1 MGKKL
6 HEELMELEDDD
17 SDHSSM
23 YDECISSDEYQYD
36 SDEYDEFIAMSDEEI
51 IDKLC
56 PFKFLNIYAH
66 NWEGY
71 RLLDLH
77 MNDVWDFIEECRM
90 KNMAIK
96 KEWNENKNQAKPP
109 KVSCLVF
116 CSKQNIPISRLNAE
130 IQGDPNY
137 TLEAVGRSICT
148 ISETY
153 KNQQSA
159 QEEIVWNQ
167 QVQKYQLYMDAIND
181 MEQRKKSRAN
191 LLKPHHSISN
201 SANSISSDPES
212 KENGPSMDN
221 SAINT
226 DDLGPILSRSE
237 IKQQLINKEKYNQ
250 NKHAKRY
257 EYKYWD
263 LPDSAFW
270 EDFETLKTRND
281 PLNRFF
287 ASSCDRSA
295 ALVLGFMIHSGIRL
309 KQSYKALLKNRPNI
323 LRNQSFIRQLIQL
336 DWMKH
341 CFEKPGMRK
350 QIPFRDE
357 YESIDLETYL
367 KTKKH
372 YHLK

>member
-23 YDECISSDEYQYD
+23 YDEYQYD

-159 QEEIVWNQ
+159 QE
-167 QVQKYQLYMDAIND
+167 
-181 MEQRKKSRAN
+181 
-191 LLKPHHSISN
+191 
-201 SANSISSDPES
+201 
-212 KENGPSMDN
+212 
-221 SAINT
+221 
-226 DDLGPILSRSE
+226 
-237 IKQQLINKEKYNQ
+237 
-250 NKHAKRY
+250 
-257 EYKYWD
+257 
-263 LPDSAFW
+263 
-270 EDFETLKTRND
+270 
-281 PLNRFF
+281 
-287 ASSCDRSA
+287 
-295 ALVLGFMIHSGIRL
+295 
-309 KQSYKALLKNRPNI
+309 
-323 LRNQSFIRQLIQL
+323 
-336 DWMKH
+336 
-341 CFEKPGMRK
+341 
-350 QIPFRDE
+350 
-357 YESIDLETYL
+357 
-367 KTKKH
+367 
-372 YHLK
+372 